1 MKPASKIL
9 VMRAK
14 RGGKVAHAD
23 KIATLE
29 CMDELRAFKVA
40 AQEFGPP
47 LTQGEVTALAHRAR
61 ELQRGA
67 R

>member
-1 MKPASKIL
+1 MNAASKIL
-9 VMRAK
+9 VMQARQC
-14 RGGKVAHAD
+14 GKVARAD

-29 CMDELRAFKVA
+29 CMDELRAFKAA